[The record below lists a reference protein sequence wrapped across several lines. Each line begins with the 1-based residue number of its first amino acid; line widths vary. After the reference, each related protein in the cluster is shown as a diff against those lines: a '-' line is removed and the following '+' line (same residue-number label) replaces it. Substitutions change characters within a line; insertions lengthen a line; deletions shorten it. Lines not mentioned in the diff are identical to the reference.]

1 MQWWAMRR
9 QGGRATAVPEP
20 HVVENQ
26 LAPDIRQRDA
36 WQMPWVNLVFDSM
49 DSGNGFQF
57 FLT

>member
-49 DSGNGFQF
+49 DSGNGF
-57 FLT
+57 